1 MSWSQKLGREHREQ
15 VAALREIGQPP
26 CPVCGGR
33 MWDNRARKTNPK
45 SPDFKCRTPE
55 CTGRIWPGQL
65 AKAQPSDTPADLPVS
80 AADQPGNAGNAPAGA
95 TRPVPGTGPV
105 PGPLADAVRSVVETV
120 SAQTLRAR
128 MRSELRACYLDVTDF
143 VLAEVRPKY
152 EAAGVPCADAT
163 VAAIA
168 ATLFIATCNRGAV
181 GQDEAPTPTPGAAA

>member
-1 MSWSQKLGREHREQ
+1 MSGSQKLGSEHREQ
-15 VAALREIGQPP
+15 VAALRDVGQPP
-26 CPVCGGR
+26 CPVCGAR

-45 SPDFKCRTPE
+45 APYFKCRTPE
-55 CTGRIWPGQL
+55 CTGRIWPGPMQTE
-65 AKAQPSDTPADLPVS
+65 APAAVPVS
-80 AADQPGNAGNAPAGA
+80 SADRSTSAPRGA
-95 TRPVPGTGPV
+95 TRPR
-105 PGPLADAVRSVVETV
+105 PLADAVRSVVETV

-152 EAAGVPCADAT
+152 EAAGVDCNDST

-181 GQDEAPTPTPGAAA
+181 GPDNDPTPVPTAAHPAAERGAVA

>member
-1 MSWSQKLGREHREQ
+1 MTWSRTLGREQRQH
-15 VAALREIGQPP
+15 AATLHEGGQPS

-45 SPDFKCRTPE
+45 APDFKCRTPD

-65 AKAQPSDTPADLPVS
+65 KGEA
-80 AADQPGNAGNAPAGA
+80 AADVAIGTGVPTDAPTGAPARSAG
-95 TRPVPGTGPV
+95 
-105 PGPLADAVRSVVETV
+105 PGPLADAVRSVVEAV

-128 MRSELRACYLDVTDF
+128 MRSELRACYLDATEF

-152 EAAGVPCADAT
+152 EAAGVPCTDAT
-163 VAAIA
+163 VAAIT

-181 GQDEAPTPTPGAAA
+181 GPGADADDTTPTPGAAA

>member
-26 CPVCGGR
+26 CPICGGR
-33 MWDNRARKTNPK
+33 MWDNRTRKTNPK
-45 SPDFKCRTPE
+45 APDFKCRTPE

-65 AKAQPSDTPADLPVS
+65 AKAQPSDTPADLPGN
-80 AADQPGNAGNAPAGA
+80 AADQPASAGHAPTGG
-95 TRPVPGTGPV
+95 TR

-181 GQDEAPTPTPGAAA
+181 GHDENPTPTPGAAA

>member
-15 VAALREIGQPP
+15 VAALRDVGQPP

-45 SPDFKCRTPE
+45 APDFKCRTPE
-55 CTGRIWPGQL
+55 CTGRIWPGQMQNE
-65 AKAQPSDTPADLPVS
+65 APADVPVS
-80 AADQPGNAGNAPAGA
+80 SVDRSRSVPGGA
-95 TRPVPGTGPV
+95 TR

-152 EAAGVPCADAT
+152 EAAGVDCNDST

-168 ATLFIATCNRGAV
+168 ATLFIATCSRGAV
-181 GQDEAPTPTPGAAA
+181 GQDDDPTPAPTAGHPTATREAVA